1 MELSMLMKQCL
12 TYGIQIYPYEQ
23 DIVFKMY
30 QKYMLPDREL
40 LQLDKDKIN
49 WYIHGLYLSGQEMS
63 NDWSKGHD
71 ILKEFGFKEES
82 VISGHRKYI
91 SLVFN
96 VS

>member
-30 QKYMLPDREL
+30 QKYMLPDKIL

-49 WYIHGLYLSGQEMS
+49 WYIHGLYKSGQEAS
-63 NDWSKGHD
+63 NEWSKGHE
-71 ILKEFGFKEES
+71 ILKELGFIEKTRVE
-82 VISGHRKYI
+82 GHRNFV
-91 SLVFN
+91 SLIYPD
-96 VS
+96 